1 MRSTLALAAVL
12 VLTGCAGAEPAAPSA
27 TTTTTT
33 TAGDKVTVGGVEID
47 RDDYDNRFGLEHKQ
61 WLDEVMTVRYDDEWQ
76 SFEMKTTLKR
86 PRDRDTAIE
95 MCEALLDMA
104 KADGIEW
111 PMIELYGYHDREVLM
126 ARATPERGCFPI

>member
-1 MRSTLALAAVL
+1 MRTASVIAALIVLA
-12 VLTGCAGAEPAAPSA
+12 GCSDELAAPSA
-27 TTTTTT
+27 TVTTTTT
-33 TAGDKVTVGGVEID
+33 DRDKVTVEGIEID

-104 KADGIEW
+104 KADGIEE
-111 PMIELYGYHDREVLM
+111 PTIELYGYHDREVLM

>member
-1 MRSTLALAAVL
+1 MRTASVIAALIVLA
-12 VLTGCAGAEPAAPSA
+12 GCSDEPAAPSA
-27 TTTTTT
+27 TVTTTTT
-33 TAGDKVTVGGVEID
+33 DRDKVTVEGIEID

-104 KADGIEW
+104 KADGIEE
-111 PMIELYGYHDREVLM
+111 PTIELYGYHDREVLM